1 MININ
6 DETPNKKKSLGRGI
20 GSLLGGANEGIGYQ
34 LGQANDVKNQ
44 PVDTTPEKLRIWNI
58 DIEKLAP
65 SPFQPRQEFDK
76 EKINE
81 LAKSIKE
88 KGILQPIVAR
98 KQGSRFEII
107 AGERRWRAAQVA
119 GLHTVPIIIKE
130 YDDLETLELALIENI
145 QREDLNPIEEAEA
158 YQKLSIQFELSQQQI
173 ADKVGKDR
181 ATVANSMR
189 LLNLGYD
196 VRDLLKSKEIT
207 TGHAKVLLGVSDEK
221 LQKKLAMRC
230 AKDKLSVRK
239 LETLIKQKQDEADG
253 QQNDEIKSDVS
264 IQAYQA
270 LTDSLQKKLSTKVKI
285 EYSSGGRGSLSIQ
298 FYQLEQLNEI
308 AERLLK

>member
-20 GSLLGGANEGIGYQ
+20 GSLLGGVNEGIGYQ